1 MPIFVAFIFAMFI
14 GEHIAKLDDK
24 GRLVFPSPLKAQA
37 EREGK
42 GGLCFVV
49 KKNLFRNYLEM
60 FTNEEWEQKTLS
72 IRSKLNIEFNREHE
86 AFWSAYMSDCAQVEP
101 DEKMGRILIPKR
113 LLDKIGVNKEVVFF
127 GSVFKIEVWAKE
139 RYREVEMSE
148 SDYVTLAQKLL
159 G

>member
-1 MPIFVAFIFAMFI
+1 MFI

-24 GRLVFPSPLKAQA
+24 GRLVFPSSLKAQA
-37 EREGK
+37 ERQGADK
-42 GGLCFVV
+42 LCFVV

-60 FTNEEWEQKTLS
+60 VTHKEWERKTEE
-72 IRSKLNIEFNREHE
+72 IRGKLKIDFNKEHE
-86 AFWSAYMSDCAQVEP
+86 KFWSDYTSDCAQVEP

-113 LLDKIGVNKEVVFF
+113 LLDKIGVNREVVFF

-139 RYREVEMSE
+139 HFRETEVSE
-148 SDYVTLAQKLL
+148 SDHVALAQKLL

>member
-1 MPIFVAFIFAMFI
+1 MFI

-24 GRLVFPSPLKAQA
+24 GRLVFPAPLKAQA
-37 EREGK
+37 ER
-42 GGLCFVV
+42 GGAGNLCFVV

-60 FTNEEWEQKTLS
+60 TTEKEWERKTEE
-72 IRSKLNIEFNREHE
+72 IRGKLNIDFNSEHE
-86 AFWSAYMSDCAQVEP
+86 KFWSDYTSDCALVEP

-113 LLDKIGVNKEVVFF
+113 LLDKIGVNKEVVFL

-139 RYREVEMSE
+139 RYRTKEVSE
-148 SDYVTLAQKLL
+148 SEHVETARKLL